1 MKSWTCMLTVLLI
14 MLTSTLGMA
23 QGIPADDMV
32 TPRLGFAVA
41 APENP
46 KEGNRV
52 EMYEMQDVYSYVMME
67 YYSGAV
73 FEVTGLGGELV
84 QVRAGEG
91 AASVTGYICAKDLR
105 YGERAAREVP
115 LCYAILEFGEECAIY
130 SDMSE
135 ERREIGRTDTIQAYP
150 VCGRNISNW
159 VQVFEPSGMEGGDE
173 GFVRLHG
180 RILGNFREEPYT
192 YAVPPL
198 ENELTREEAY
208 EQAIQYLLE
217 RREVGNSF
225 VDMLPEYFRSEEGLR
240 SMKADIRLWKH
251 RGGTVTWNVSLE
263 DPQCA
268 ENNISVEML
277 PTGELVAISRG
288 NG

>member
-1 MKSWTCMLTVLLI
+1 MKIWSGMLSALLI
-14 MLTSTLGMA
+14 VLMGAIGMA
-23 QGIPADDMV
+23 QGIQEDDMI

-41 APENP
+41 APEDP
-46 KEGNRV
+46 ATGNRI
-52 EMYEMQDVYSYVMME
+52 EMYEKQDVYSYVMME

-91 AASVTGYICAKDLR
+91 KASVTGYIRAKDLR

-115 LCYAILEFGEECAIY
+115 MCYAILEFGEESAIY
-130 SDMSE
+130 SDMGE

-159 VQVFEPSGMEGGDE
+159 VQVFEPSGVEGGDH
-173 GFVRLHG
+173 GFVFLDG
-180 RILGNFREEPYT
+180 RVLENFRSEPYT

-198 ENELTREEAY
+198 AHELTREEAY
-208 EQAIQYLLE
+208 ERAIRYLLD
-217 RREVGNSF
+217 RRDVGNSF
-225 VDMLPEYFRSEEGLR
+225 MDMLPEYFQSEEGLR
-240 SMKADIRLWKH
+240 LMRADIRLWKH

-263 DPQCA
+263 DPLSV